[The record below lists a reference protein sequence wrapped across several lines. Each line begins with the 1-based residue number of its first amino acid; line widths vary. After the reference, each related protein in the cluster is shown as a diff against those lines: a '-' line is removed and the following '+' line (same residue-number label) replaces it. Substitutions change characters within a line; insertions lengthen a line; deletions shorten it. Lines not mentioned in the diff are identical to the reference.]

1 MQDLIIQEISDYRSM
16 VKSANCGAGLTD
28 KQSGSILTWANDSK
42 TLKAVQNLKDN
53 GNVIEGPDKDEPLI
67 VADSLGNLSLLNNG
81 AGKCFPRWTCHLLG
95 IRHRCAHAVVT
106 TPNGFIITQKR
117 SSKKDVSPGAWDIAV
132 GGHVKGGGTFEE
144 ALLQEMYEEIGIR
157 KQDTLDILEFGIY
170 ESNTTYPEKNFCSI
184 EVRKVFEVILSKGSF
199 DKIRFTD
206 NEVAGIY
213 LCDKE
218 NARHLIEEN
227 NIASGIKHTLPR
239 YLEWKCTNR

>member
-1 MQDLIIQEISDYRSM
+1 MQDSIIQEINDYCSI
-16 VKSANCGAGLTD
+16 VKEANNGTDLTG
-28 KQSGSILTWANDSK
+28 KQSTSILTWANDSK
-42 TLKAVQNLKDN
+42 TIKAIESLKDN
-53 GNVIEGPDKDEPLI
+53 GKVIESPDKDEPLI
-67 VADSLGNLSLLNNG
+67 VADSLGNLSRLNDGSNI
-81 AGKCFPRWTCHLLG
+81 CFPRWICHLLG
-95 IRHRCAHAVVT
+95 IRHRCAHAVVI
-106 TPNGFIITQKR
+106 TPNGLIITQKR

-144 ALLQEMYEEIGIR
+144 ALLQEMYEEIGIKR
-157 KQDTLDILEFGIY
+157 QDTSKISAFDLY

-184 EVRKVFEVILSKGSF
+184 ELRKVFEVILSKGSF

-218 NARHLIEEN
+218 NARYLIEEN

-239 YLEWKCTNR
+239 YLDWKYTNT